1 MSFVFYRNDN
11 RQKDETSDPKRLS
24 PFSEMSR
31 RDEGD
36 GRSIA
41 DSNYSSYKSST
52 QFRMYLPRDQTKTTT
67 TRLKTQHVLPVQSS
81 QQRRTKQS

>member
-1 MSFVFYRNDN
+1 MILFVLLIPDDISAYCFF
-11 RQKDETSDPKRLS
+11 RQEQKLKEDKDSKRLS

-41 DSNYSSYKSST
+41 DSNYSSYKNQQFLTYHPPAEKKSSKIT
-52 QFRMYLPRDQTKTTT
+52 SKM
-67 TRLKTQHVLPVQSS
+67 
-81 QQRRTKQS
+81 RTIPK

>member
-1 MSFVFYRNDN
+1 MSDDISAYFIFRSE
-11 RQKDETSDPKRLS
+11 QKPKEDKDPKRLS

-41 DSNYSSYKSST
+41 DSNYSSYKNQQFMTYHAPDKKSS
-52 QFRMYLPRDQTKTTT
+52 KINS
-67 TRLKTQHVLPVQSS
+67 KI
-81 QQRRTKQS
+81 RTIPK